1 VELIGD
7 VAAPERSRHARSAPD
22 LPVEVEV
29 LHTGFVNYAL
39 SQSGISP
46 ARRIVVNNRD
56 HEPLTGVTIR
66 VSLAAVTGQS
76 LATPWERSLSEIQ
89 PGQAVTFETID
100 LRPDP
105 AALLEMEERRPGT
118 LVVELFDDK
127 REFRSEEHLD
137 VLAHNQWLRF
147 PHAETLSL
155 ETLVAFAQPNH
166 PAVAELL
173 VETREVLRA
182 RTGSPSTEGYQ
193 SDSERTDEIAR
204 AIYEALQAR
213 KIAYSNPPASW
224 DQDGQKIRTP
234 AQVLTTDRAGTCLDT
249 TVLFAAALEQAGLN
263 PLLWLIE
270 GHIFVGWWREEHRRL
285 PQTVA
290 HEAGAVVNHLDLDH
304 LGVVETTVLTD
315 RPEPVAFA
323 EARRKA
329 SWTARHAEPVGIVD
343 VYLARRSGV
352 GPLPALHLDASGAR
366 VVVVQAPAAPSSPP
380 SATPA
385 PTPANPRSTTRTSTP
400 DAPPRVRRWKN
411 ALLDL
416 SLRNKLISLTAG
428 ASVTRLNVPEG
439 GLAQVEDVLHGG
451 GRLAL
456 RAADDIDEVHRARG
470 AMTAAQLPDDM
481 LIEGIRRRQ
490 LHSDLSTDA
499 HGARMRGLQRKA
511 RTLREESGSANLYL
525 ALGTLEWSLQ
535 NKALRS
541 PLLLLPVTVTPGRRS
556 SEPATLTL
564 DEGAET
570 TPNLCLLEK
579 LRQELGLEL
588 PDLANPPVDQYGI
601 DVAATF
607 RAVREALAAAE
618 VPFAVRETLD
628 LGVLQFAKFVLWKDL
643 DEHWERFLTNPLV
656 RHLVESPTE
665 AFVDGLDDT
674 TTDLDALATKCP
686 VTADASQL
694 DAVARAEAGRT
705 FVLEGPPGT
714 GKSQTI
720 TNVLA
725 RTLAQGR
732 RVLFVAEKRAAL
744 DVVRARLDAIGL
756 GDLCLDLHDKASRP
770 AAVREHLRRALDT
783 EFSPDAEGHRRAH
796 DDVTSRGKAL
806 TRYVSAL
813 HAANG
818 VGHSLY
824 GAHDAVLARG
834 DGPVLPVSQEF
845 VSSASRAVIDAVRRS
860 LPDIADLQWQVRP
873 RRHHAWG
880 FVRGGTDR
888 DQLTSAVAMAETARQ
903 ELAAAPPTLPTLIGA
918 VTTTRELHLVAELA
932 RPGRPPLGLLD
943 EVSSAR
949 WQQASTEAR
958 QALIRF
964 AQAPRPIL
972 TIATPDVLVL
982 PLDELRAEAVAA
994 RDGSFLGRKK
1004 KQQGIVE
1011 RLRPALWPGAQ
1022 LDPQML
1028 VGFLDELLALREEAR
1043 AAGSGAASL
1052 PGVGLPSVWNPLRDE
1067 IRALPIGRIDELWRM
1082 ARRLDDVPAGAF
1094 RDALRAHLAD
1104 PSAGEPRWIGPL
1116 ERLATGIA
1124 VAAESGNGDGDPD
1137 ASLERWRDGAPL
1149 VEAWSVDA
1157 ANRRSEILS
1166 SWTELAGLLD
1176 PFVEH
1181 GSPGTADAVLAGA
1194 VPADDLVDAF
1204 ERGLA
1209 GSSFDERLA
1218 ASGLAEFDAAAHER
1232 TIRRFDDSS
1241 AEVRDHL
1248 RTAVP
1253 HEIVNARDASSPT
1266 ALGVVRREANKKRG
1280 PSVRR
1285 LMAQHGD
1292 AILRVT
1298 PCVLVSPESLARFV
1312 DPTSPPFDVVVFDE
1326 ASQIRVADAVGA
1338 LGRARSA
1345 VVVGDSRQMPPTAFG
1360 GAGLEDSEPGDS
1372 DDADVPDDEESI
1384 LSECVQARVPQSWLS
1399 WHYRSQDESLIAF
1412 SNALYYDG
1420 RLASFPAPPS
1430 DSTGVSFRR
1439 VEGFFQRS
1447 GRDGLRTNRIE
1458 AQAVVDDVLRRF
1470 ALADGEPPSLGV
1482 VTFNIQQRDLID
1494 ELLRATEDPRVVEAL
1509 DWDDDRGLFV
1519 KNLENVQGDERDAV
1533 LFSIAFSRNEKGVLP
1548 LNFGPLN
1555 RAGGERRLNVAVTR
1569 ARRQVVVFCSFDP
1582 GDLRDSTATGIKHL
1596 RAYLEMAAYGVSAS
1610 GDVAPTASQKDRH
1623 RDDVAAALRER
1634 GLAVRTDVGLSDFRL
1649 DLTLAHESA
1658 PDEPVVAVLL
1668 DGPSW
1673 ARRRTVGDRDGM
1685 PRVLLKEVLG
1695 WPAVARVWLP
1705 RWLSEREGVLDE
1717 LAAAVESAH
1726 EARDQS
1732 ATPDEVRLVVDDPD
1746 TDILS
1751 LEPEVVSGPVE
1762 PPRVAAAPVASLPD
1776 TYGGWIPSP
1785 EPPAVVCVP
1794 DPAPSPAEPD
1804 LPVQE
1809 DGQLVFTPWP
1819 ARVAGDRSVLD
1830 RLDEPAV
1837 ARQVK
1842 ELVAEVVDAEAPIEL
1857 RRLTRLV
1864 GGAFGIARVRQARQD
1879 AILDLIPAHVRVDRE
1894 DGFAWPAHRSRRSW
1908 QGYRVSDDPQSRP
1921 LAEIPLVEIANAMR
1935 GAQAQNPDVG
1945 WNSDE
1950 MLRATLAVF
1959 GAKRLTDGAWSRL
1972 DEARRLARR
1981 TDG

>member
-1 VELIGD
+1 MSLGE
-7 VAAPERSRHARSAPD
+7 APAPSRHARSAPP
-22 LPVEVEV
+22 LPVDIALDHV
-29 LHTGFVNYAL
+29 GFVNYAL
-39 SQSGISP
+39 AQSGISP
-46 ARRIVVNNRD
+46 ARRLVVTAHDESLEN
-56 HEPLTGVTIR
+56 VTIR
-66 VSLAAVTGQS
+66 VGIVDVTGRS
-76 LATPWERSLSEIQ
+76 LATPWERTLAELSA
-89 PGQAVTFETID
+89 GTSVTFETID
-100 LRPDP
+100 LKPDP
-105 AALLEMEERRPGT
+105 SALLDVEEHRPGR
-118 LVVELFDDK
+118 LVVEVVDDE
-127 REFRSEEHLD
+127 REARRYED
-137 VLAHNQWLRF
+137 ITVLANNFWLF
-147 PHAETLSL
+147 LAGHGSLSL
-155 ETLVAFAQPNH
+155 ELLAAFAQPNH

-173 VETREVLRA
+173 TGAREILRA
-182 RTGSPSTEGYQ
+182 TTGDPSTQGYQ
-193 SDSERTDEIAR
+193 SGEDRVDEIVH
-204 AIYEALQAR
+204 AICRALQAR
-213 KIAYSNPPASW
+213 SIAYSNPPASW
-224 DQDGQKIRTP
+224 GAGQKVRTP
-234 AQVLTTDRAGTCLDT
+234 GQVLTTDHAGTCLDT
-249 TVLFAAALEQAGLN
+249 TMLLAAAIEQVGLH
-263 PLLWLIE
+263 PLLWLFP
-270 GHIFVGWWREEHRRL
+270 GHIVVGWWRDEDRRL
-285 PQTVA
+285 PQTVVL
-290 HEAGAVVNHLDLDH
+290 EGSGVVNQLDLGRLD
-304 LGVVETTVLTD
+304 LVETTMLTSQ
-315 RPEPVAFA
+315 PAPVSVD
-323 EARRKA
+323 EAVREAARKA
-329 SWTARHAEPVGIVD
+329 RHLETDGIVD
-343 VYLARRSGV
+343 VHLARRSNI
-352 GPLPALHLDASGAR
+352 GPLPALHRDANGTL
-366 VVVVQAPAAPSSPP
+366 VVTVQAPATAPPSASDTPSPSSPRP
-380 SATPA
+380 
-385 PTPANPRSTTRTSTP
+385 TTRPTSSTVP
-400 DAPPRVRRWKN
+400 ARVQRWKN

-416 SLRNKLISLTAG
+416 SLRNKLISLTPG
-428 ASVTRLNVPEG
+428 ASVTRLNIPEG

-470 AMTAAQLPDDM
+470 TLTASQLPDEM
-481 LIEGIRRRQ
+481 LAEGIRRRQ
-490 LHSDLSTDA
+490 LHSDLSGDA

-541 PLLLLPVTVTPGRRS
+541 PLLLLPVTITPGRRS

-579 LRQELGLEL
+579 LRQELALEL
-588 PDLANPPVDQYGI
+588 PVLAAPAADEHGI
-601 DVAATF
+601 DVAATL
-607 RAVREALAAAE
+607 RGVREALAAAE

-665 AFVDGLDDT
+665 AFVDGLEDT
-674 TTDLDALATKCP
+674 TTDLDALAAQCP

-770 AAVREHLRRALDT
+770 VAVREHLRRALDT
-783 EFSPDAEGHRRAH
+783 TFSPDAEGHRRAH

-813 HAANG
+813 HAANA

-834 DGPVLPVSQEF
+834 DGPVLSVTQEF
-845 VSSASRAVIDAVRRS
+845 VRSAPRAVIETVRRS

-873 RRHHAWG
+873 CRHHAWG
-880 FVRGGTDR
+880 FVRGAIDR
-888 DQLTSAVAMAETARQ
+888 DQLTSAVSMVETARQ
-903 ELAAAPPTLPTLIGA
+903 ELMAAPPTLRALIGVA
-918 VTTTRELHLVAELA
+918 TTTQELHLIAEFA

-964 AQAPRPIL
+964 AQVSRPIL
-972 TIATPDVLVL
+972 NTATPDALTL
-982 PLDELRAEAVAA
+982 PLEELRAEAVAA

-1004 KQQGIVE
+1004 KQLGIIE

-1022 LDPQML
+1022 LDPRVL
-1028 VGFLDELLALREEAR
+1028 VGFLDDLLALREEACV
-1043 AAGSGAASL
+1043 AGSGAASL
-1052 PGVGLPSVWNPLRDE
+1052 PGVGLPPAWNPLRDE
-1067 IRALPIGRIDELWRM
+1067 VRALPIGRIDELWRM
-1082 ARRLDDVPAGAF
+1082 ARRLDDVPAGPF

-1104 PSAGEPRWIGPL
+1104 PSVADPRWVGPL

-1124 VAAESGNGDGDPD
+1124 VAAESNNGDGDP
-1137 ASLERWRDGAPL
+1137 AAALERWRDGAPL
-1149 VEAWSVDA
+1149 IEAWSADA
-1157 ANRRSEILS
+1157 ANRRPEILG
-1166 SWTELAGLLD
+1166 SWTELAGLLG
-1176 PFVEH
+1176 PFVEY
-1181 GSPGTADAVLAGA
+1181 GSPDTTDAILAGV
-1194 VPADDLVDAF
+1194 VPSDDLVDAF

-1209 GSSFDERLA
+1209 GASFDERLA
-1218 ASGLAEFDAAAHER
+1218 ASGLADFDATAHER
-1232 TIRRFDDSS
+1232 TIRRFDNAA

-1248 RTAVP
+1248 RTVVP
-1253 HEIVNARDASSPT
+1253 HEIVKARDASSST
-1266 ALGVVRREANKKRG
+1266 AMGVVRREANKKRG

-1285 LMAQHGD
+1285 LMGQHGD

-1312 DPTSPPFDVVVFDE
+1312 DPTSSPFDVVVFDE

-1420 RLASFPAPPS
+1420 RLASFPAPPR
-1430 DSTGVSFRR
+1430 DGTGVSFRR
-1439 VEGFFQRS
+1439 VDGFFQRS
-1447 GRDGLRTNRIE
+1447 GRDGLRTNRVE

-1470 ALADGEPPSLGV
+1470 AMAGVEPPSLGV
-1482 VTFNIQQRDLID
+1482 VTFNVQQRDLID

-1509 DWDDDRGLFV
+1509 DRDDDNGLFV
-1519 KNLENVQGDERDAV
+1519 KNLENVQGDERDTV
-1533 LFSIAFSRNEKGVLP
+1533 LFSIAFSRNDKGVLP

-1582 GDLRDSTATGIKHL
+1582 GDLRDSTAVGIKHL
-1596 RAYLEMAAYGVSAS
+1596 RAYLEMAAYGVGAS

-1649 DLTLAHESA
+1649 DLTLAHKSA
-1658 PDEPVVAVLL
+1658 PGEPLVAVLL
-1668 DGPSW
+1668 DGPGW

-1685 PRVLLKEVLG
+1685 PHVVLEKVLG
-1695 WPAVARVWLP
+1695 WPDVARVWLP
-1705 RWLSEREGVLDE
+1705 RWLSDRDGVVDDLVAAVDAARDAKAAAE
-1717 LAAAVESAH
+1717 LAE
-1726 EARDQS
+1726 
-1732 ATPDEVRLVVDDPD
+1732 PDDPD
-1746 TDILS
+1746 TDL
-1751 LEPEVVSGPVE
+1751 LEVE
-1762 PPRVAAAPVASLPD
+1762 PAVVEPHPVDPEPTGSTPSGVTSFATLPD
-1776 TYGGWIPSP
+1776 SYGGWTPNP
-1785 EPPAVVCVP
+1785 EPPAAVARPEPVSAPTEP
-1794 DPAPSPAEPD
+1794 DP
-1804 LPVQE
+1804 PVPK
-1809 DGQLVFTPWP
+1809 DGPLVFTPWP
-1819 ARVAGDRSVLD
+1819 ARVVGDRSVLD
-1830 RLDEPAV
+1830 RLDEPAA
-1837 ARQVK
+1837 ARQVQ
-1842 ELVAEVVDAEAPIEL
+1842 EVVAEVVDAEAPIEL
-1857 RRLTRLV
+1857 HRLTRLV

-1879 AILDLIPAHVRVDRE
+1879 AILDLLPADVQVDRT
-1894 DGFAWPAHRSRRSW
+1894 DGFAWPPHRHRRSW

-1935 GAQAQNPDVG
+1935 GAQARHPDVD

-1950 MLRATLAVF
+1950 LLRATLAVF

-1972 DEARRLARR
+1972 DQARRLAGR